1 MYNKKLHIHFVGIGG
16 IGMSGIAQIV
26 AQQGYT
32 VSGSD
37 LSKSS
42 PILETLRSLGCQLFV
57 GHDASHATGA
67 DVVVY
72 SSDVARTNPEIQAA
86 LLKGIP
92 VIPRALM
99 LAELMRTKYSVAISG
114 AHGKTTTTSMIS
126 HLFLQA
132 KKDPTILIGGIL
144 KNISSHAQLGSSDIL
159 IAEADESDRSFLLL
173 NPTTAIVTN
182 IDKEHLNNYKDLDD
196 IRQAFKDFLSRLPF
210 YGKGIICIDDEN
222 IRSILPL
229 PHVQLIKYGLALD
242 ADIRGEIISLDPA
255 TSTINIYIAAHR
267 AAQWNLSI
275 SEKEKELFWG
285 TIQIGVPGIHNVRN
299 GLAAIALGIE
309 YGLSYEAI
317 KKGLESFSGVQRRFE
332 FKGTFKGAEIFD
344 DYGHHPTE
352 ILHTVEVAKRRV
364 KPGGRVIVLFEPH
377 RYSRMSTLWPDFVH
391 VLRRLSVDIIC
402 IANIYGSTEAPM
414 PEITSQRLVK
424 EIHNLPPHARIVHTP
439 TYDDIESFIAREVHE
454 NDLIVTMGAGRIY
467 TVGEKLAVKLK

>member
-1 MYNKKLHIHFVGIGG
+1 MYRKNLHIHFVGIGG

-26 AQQGYT
+26 VQQGYT

-37 LSKSS
+37 LSATS
-42 PILETLRSLGCQLFV
+42 PILEKLASLGCKLYV
-57 GHDASHATGA
+57 GHAAEHAQGA

-72 SSDVARTNPEIQAA
+72 SSDVVRSNPEIQAA
-86 LLKGIP
+86 LMKGIP

-144 KNISSHAQLGSSDIL
+144 KNISSHAQLGQSDIL

-229 PHVQLIKYGLALD
+229 PHVQLIKYGLSPD
-242 ADIRGEIISLDPA
+242 ADVRGEVLSLDPA
-255 TSTINIYIAAHR
+255 SSKIKVYLAAHR
-267 AAQWNLSI
+267 AEQWGLACT
-275 SEKEKELFWG
+275 EKELCWG
-285 TIQIGVPGIHNVRN
+285 EITIGVPGIHNVRN
-299 GLAAIALGIE
+299 GLAVITLGIE
-309 YGLSYEAI
+309 YGLTFEEI
-317 KKGLESFSGVQRRFE
+317 QQGLASFSGVQRRFE
-332 FKGTFKGAEIFD
+332 YKGTFKGAEIFD

-352 ILHTVEVAKRRV
+352 MLHTIEVAKKRV

-377 RYSRMSTLWPDFVH
+377 RYSRMSTLWPDFVQ

-414 PEITSQRLVK
+414 PEITAERLVK
-424 EIHNLPPHARIVHTP
+424 EIHHLPASARIVHTP
-439 TYDDIESFIAREVHE
+439 TYADIEAFVAQEAHE
-454 NDLIVTMGAGRIY
+454 NDLILTMGAGRIY
-467 TVGEKLAVKLK
+467 TVGEKLAVKQK